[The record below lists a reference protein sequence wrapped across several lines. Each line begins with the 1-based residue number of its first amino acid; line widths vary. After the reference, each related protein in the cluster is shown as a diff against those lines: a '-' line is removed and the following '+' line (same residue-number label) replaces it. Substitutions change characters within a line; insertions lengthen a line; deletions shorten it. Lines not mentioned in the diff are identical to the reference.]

1 MVILDFNSHILSIA
15 TAHGIKVIIDPA
27 IKLRYAKYRERP
39 YQGRAVSNSYHPAN
53 PTIILGKP
61 ITNAVWYAI
70 ALHELGHHLSPYQSW
85 LAPRYRLEKDAWQWA
100 AAHALQWTPE
110 MAKVARV
117 CLRTYGS
124 EDYL

>member
-1 MVILDFNSHILSIA
+1 MTPIDFTSHILSIA
-15 TAHGIKVIIDPA
+15 TAHDIKVIIDPA

-70 ALHELGHHLSPYQSW
+70 ALHELGHHLSKAQQW
-85 LAPRYRLEKDAWQWA
+85 LYPRYRLERDAWQWA
-100 AAHALQWTPE
+100 RANALQWTPA
-110 MAKVARV
+110 MNKVARV
-117 CLRTYGS
+117 CLRTY
-124 EDYL
+124 EVDYR